1 MERGSS
7 KHGPR
12 LDEQMENEVRGLLQG
27 QPGNDR
33 VEEWHDPEPSGED
46 QPEAAQF
53 PEPELDRRG
62 GAPEGITVEETEQR
76 AEFASYLHRSLF
88 PAERGKLR
96 RAAEEAHAPDWVVAA
111 IERLPEG
118 QEFPNVSEAWAAAGG
133 GIESQRW

>member
-12 LDEQMENEVRGLLQG
+12 LDEQMEHEVRGLLQG

-33 VEEWHDPEPSGED
+33 VEEWHDPEPAGED
-46 QPEAAQF
+46 QPEAAGF
-53 PEPELDRRG
+53 PAPELDRPG
-62 GAPEGITVEETEQR
+62 GAPAGITVEETERR

-88 PAERGKLR
+88 PAKRSKLR
-96 RAAEEAHAPDWVVAA
+96 RAAQEANAPDWVVAV
-111 IERLPEG
+111 IDQLPDGEY
-118 QEFPNVSEAWAAAGG
+118 PNVAEAWAAAGG